1 MLTRL
6 TLSARDAI
14 AALKCKTLVSKVNTE
29 VTVPELISSNK
40 AAKSLSEPVAVKS
53 SLEVLNA
60 ADASNSFVLA
70 ANFSADAEFKPFN
83 TNEPEPAAINSL
95 ATPSTESLISSR
107 KAGAETAAA
116 PAALATLLY
125 T

>member
-6 TLSARDAI
+6 TLSASDAI
-14 AALKCKTLVSKVNTE
+14 AVLKCKTLVSKVNTE
-29 VTVPELISSNK
+29 VTVPDLISSNK

-60 ADASNSFVLA
+60 ADASNSFVFA

-83 TNEPEPAAINSL
+83 TKEPEPAVINSF
-95 ATPSTESLISSR
+95 ATPSTESLMSSR
-107 KAGAETAAA
+107 NAGAETVAT
-116 PAALATLLY
+116 PAAFATLLY